1 MGNGEGHKP
10 KLMPMRVLRAILSL
24 GLCAAGFVLVFYA
37 VRGHKIAVAQD
48 REVEETITIPQ
59 PPTDPWLPPP
69 PPLTQTI
76 TKLLRET
83 SMVPEPALVKDVTI
97 GGVVLLASGELK
109 RTYKA
114 GEETPALC
122 PT

>member
-1 MGNGEGHKP
+1 
-10 KLMPMRVLRAILSL
+10 MRVLRAILSL
-24 GLCAAGFVLVFYA
+24 ALCVAGFVLVFYA
-37 VRGHKIAVAQD
+37 VRGHQILVAQD

-76 TKLLRET
+76 KKLLREA
-83 SMVPEPALVKDVTI
+83 VAVREPELVKDLTI
-97 GGVVLLASGELK
+97 GGVVLLKSGELK
-109 RTYKA
+109 RTYLA
-114 GEETPALC
+114 GQEAPALC